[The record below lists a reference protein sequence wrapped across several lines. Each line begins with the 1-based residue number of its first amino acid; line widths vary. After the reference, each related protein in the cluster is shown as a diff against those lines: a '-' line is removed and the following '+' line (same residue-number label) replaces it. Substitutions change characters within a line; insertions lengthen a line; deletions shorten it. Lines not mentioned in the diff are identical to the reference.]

1 MKVRLDPAAREP
13 LSSQLRSALER
24 RIVTG
29 RLLPGDRLP
38 TVRELAAELDLA
50 PNTVAKA
57 YRELEEAGFVV
68 TAGRRGTFVAER
80 LPRADAGR
88 SLAEAAETF
97 GRRAGQLG
105 VSERDALTAVR
116 EAIRHPGAKG

>member
-1 MKVRLDPAAREP
+1 MKVRLNPAARAP

-24 RIVTG
+24 RIASG

-57 YRELEEAGFVV
+57 YRELEAAGFVV
-68 TAGRRGTFVAER
+68 TAGRRGTFVADR
-80 LPRADAGR
+80 LPARSAEADRLLADA
-88 SLAEAAETF
+88 ANAYV
-97 GRRAGQLG
+97 RRARQLG
-105 VSERDALTAVR
+105 AQADAAVDAVR
-116 EAIRHPGAKG
+116 RAAGR